1 MSWEVTSRL
10 CFADLEDSFRFLE
23 VYTGQ
28 ADPVA
33 GVKVYSIVGLNC
45 PGSSIV
51 LCSSLSWSFGCLFRK
66 REWSCGQ
73 SVAKP
78 RDWLLA
84 LSPLVASDEGLVQTI
99 CVSLVVAPLVR
110 WPVDRSLYSVVFG
123 RRWSSNLETCPAK
136 RRCSLRSKVSILV
149 IDVISRNS
157 MSLTRS
163 FQWMLRTV
171 RRYADSYAR

>member
-99 CVSLVVAPLVR
+99 CVSLLWWRHWYDGQWTGLCTALSLVGDGPPSWRRVLLSEGVV
-110 WPVDRSLYSVVFG
+110 
-123 RRWSSNLETCPAK
+123 
-136 RRCSLRSKVSILV
+136 
-149 IDVISRNS
+149 
-157 MSLTRS
+157 
-163 FQWMLRTV
+163 
-171 RRYADSYAR
+171 